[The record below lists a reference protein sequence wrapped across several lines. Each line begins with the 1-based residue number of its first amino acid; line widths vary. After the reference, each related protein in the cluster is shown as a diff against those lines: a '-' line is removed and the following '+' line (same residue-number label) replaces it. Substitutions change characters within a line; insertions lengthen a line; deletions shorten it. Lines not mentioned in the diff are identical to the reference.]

1 MGKNTALIILLL
13 GAVLIAHPATA
24 SHKNIPFPKDKPPFP
39 PSSTTPVPTASV
51 PTASVPTASVPTA
64 SVPTASVPTAS
75 VPTASVPTAPVPIR
89 PRTEQYLGPEG
100 CLDKKYTRL
109 SCQRVFCPPWMRCVE
124 GRCVC
129 KLPYLCPKDGMAPV
143 CGHDGRTYLSYCQAM
158 AVSCRSKQP
167 IMSHFGGE
175 GCSKESIKVQTSIEE
190 KTGVVSIVLPIQG
203 KLLVC
208 GDGGGR
214 GYNWNMAAANVACR
228 DKWGA
233 EEASSVLYKTIF
245 SPDAD
250 HCVSV
255 LCQGYESSL
264 TECSFSDRTPLGRDD
279 KVATATC
286 YRKHKEGSEC
296 EFRCVN
302 EKCVSLEQTCDGV
315 DDCGDGSDEMCCTA
329 CRGDSAFW
337 CKSGVCLSK
346 KAVNDGVMD
355 CLGGEDEMNKHS
367 KPVGR
372 SGSHGS
378 RDPEFISPKEEIKAA
393 RHLLEGKIHC
403 GIPNTTVLEESD
415 RGERR
420 GGRQKRVVGG
430 VPAQPTQIQWQV
442 AIQEGGKIDC
452 GGAYIGGCWVLTAA
466 HCVRPKPEVYRI
478 KFSLWKKRK
487 VQGTTDIVP
496 VKNVIIH
503 HKYNANTY
511 ENDIALIEMK
521 KLPFRDE
528 CFKENPA
535 VSAVCVPWSVQL
547 FNPNHTC
554 SISGWGRKKDG
565 ESSDVLLWANVSL
578 IANCQRFYGSRY
590 YDGMMCAG
598 DLEGDVDSC
607 QGDSGG
613 PLVCQDTLGVSY
625 LWGIVSWG
633 EKCGQ
638 AKFPGVYTQ
647 VAHYFDWIRTHTG
660 WATVTKYNL

>member
-1 MGKNTALIILLL
+1 MGKKTALTILLL
-13 GAVLIAHPATA
+13 GALLITDPATG
-24 SHKNIPFPKDKPPFP
+24 STSEEQSSTKNIKFPKNQAQIPA
-39 PSSTTPVPTASV
+39 PSTASAPMTPA
-51 PTASVPTASVPTA
+51 PTIIIPAK
-64 SVPTASVPTAS
+64 
-75 VPTASVPTAPVPIR
+75 
-89 PRTEQYLGPEG
+89 PRTDQYLGPEE
-100 CLDKKYTRL
+100 CLDQKYTRL
-109 SCQRVFCPPWMRCVE
+109 SCHRVFCPPWMRCME

-129 KLPYLCPKDGMAPV
+129 KLPYLCPKDGMTQV

-167 IMSHFGGE
+167 IMSHFGGV
-175 GCSKESIKVQTSIEE
+175 GCSKDSIKVQTSIDED
-190 KTGVVSIVLPIQG
+190 TGVVSIVLPIRG

-208 GDGGGR
+208 GEEGGTG
-214 GYNWNMAAANVACR
+214 GSNWNMAAANVACNGNQ
-228 DKWGA
+228 WGA
-233 EEASSVLYKTIF
+233 KEASSVLYKTIT

-250 HCVSV
+250 HCVSI
-255 LCQGYESSL
+255 LCQGYESSHA
-264 TECSFSDRTPLGRDD
+264 ECSFSDRTPLGPDD

-286 YRKHKEGSEC
+286 YQKPKEGLAC

-302 EKCVSLEQTCDGV
+302 DKCVSLEQTCDGV
-315 DDCGDGSDEMCCTA
+315 DHCGDRSDEMCCTA
-329 CRGDSAFW
+329 CRGNSAFL

-346 KAVNDGVMD
+346 EAVDDGMMD
-355 CLGGEDEMNKHS
+355 CLGGEDEMNRHITT
-367 KPVGR
+367 PVGR
-372 SGSHGS
+372 SGSHGKTHVS
-378 RDPEFISPKEEIKAA
+378 RAPEFFSPKQEVKAA
-393 RHLLEGKIHC
+393 RDLLEVKVHC

-420 GGRQKRVVGG
+420 VGRQKRVVGG
-430 VPAQPTQIQWQV
+430 IPAQPTQIQWQV
-442 AIQEGGKIDC
+442 AIQEGNKIDC

-466 HCVRPKPEVYRI
+466 HCVRPKPEAYSI
-478 KFSLWKKRK
+478 KFSLWEKRIA
-487 VQGTTDIVP
+487 QGTTDIVP

-521 KLPFRDE
+521 NLPFTTE
-528 CFKENPA
+528 CLLKNPA

-565 ESSDVLLWANVSL
+565 ESSNVLLWANVSL
-578 IANCQRFYGSRY
+578 IANCKRFYGSRY

-598 DLEGDVDSC
+598 DLEGNVDSC

-613 PLVCQDTLGVSY
+613 PLVCQDSLGVSY

-660 WATVTKYNL
+660 WAAVTKYNL